1 MYVVFSARPSKLR
14 AKLSIAGIWCVAGML
29 AAPMAVALRVAIV
42 EEIDSSKNS
51 TLPLLFHLTVKFWF
65 EVGYLCYEKI
75 A

>member
-1 MYVVFSARPSKLR
+1 MYVVFSARPSRLR

-51 TLPLLFHLTVKFWF
+51 TLPLLFHLTVKFWV
-65 EVGYLCYEKI
+65 EVGYLCYESI